1 MNQQVKENLLKS
13 MMNASLDDKIFD
25 PEDKKG
31 EINTEDNEDQIDGMD
46 RKGIQI
52 KQFLYCNGYIKLK
65 QSLR

>member
-31 EINTEDNEDQIDGMD
+31 EIDNEDNEDQIDGMD
-46 RKGIQI
+46 RKSIQI
-52 KQFLYCNGYIKLK
+52 KEF
-65 QSLR
+65 SLL